1 MAKFKVIAV
10 NDAGKLE
17 VRREEAD
24 NLQELEK
31 RYLEGRVPLVTTKK
45 VREPGDPKPDR
56 TDAPLKQ
63 KVLFFRQL
71 ANCNQI
77 GMDVLESYRLI
88 ESTMVDTKFL
98 GIFTQKNKMR
108 EIVGTIRHGIEE
120 GESQSVLM
128 ARYPKLFDEV
138 TLALL
143 RSGESSGRLVD
154 TCEQIV
160 TLLQRSS
167 EIKREVRSV
176 MMYPMIITIVIALMI
191 TYLMWQVVP
200 TFAGLYK
207 SVNMAL
213 PPQTQIVVA
222 VSQFFTQ
229 YPIPA
234 LGTVLLFITLIL
246 RGPKLV
252 SGNWRLHKFVLAIPI
267 FGMIQRMV
275 IMATFARAFCLL
287 IESGIHIRDIL
298 HLLKGLSENVWYRK
312 IIARAVIA
320 VDDGNDFAPAFIED
334 STVMTKTF
342 SLQVEFGV
350 RTSRMAQILRPLAET
365 MEAELN
371 RFVKDLKQP
380 VESLMIM
387 AVGSVVG
394 FVLLAILSPIFNIG
408 QVIEKGM

>member
-10 NDAGKLE
+10 NQAGKFE

-24 NLQELEK
+24 SLQELES
-31 RYLEGRVPLVTTKK
+31 RYLDDRVPLVTARKA
-45 VREPGDPKPDR
+45 RERGDAKPNR

-63 KVLFFRQL
+63 KVMFFRQL

-88 ESTMVDTKFL
+88 ESSMIDTKFL
-98 GIFTQKNKMR
+98 GIFRRENKMR
-108 EIVGTIRHGIEE
+108 GIVAKIRAGIEE
-120 GESQSVLM
+120 GEPQSVLM
-128 ARYPKLFDEV
+128 ARYPKIFDGV

-143 RSGESSGRLVD
+143 RSGESSGKVAD

-160 TLLQRSS
+160 TLMERSS

-176 MMYPMIITIVIALMI
+176 MIYPMIITVVIALMI
-191 TYLMWQVVP
+191 TYLMWNVVP

-222 VSQFFTQ
+222 VSNFFTQ
-229 YPIPA
+229 YPVPA
-234 LGTVLLFITLIL
+234 FGMVAALIL
-246 RGPKLV
+246 LIIRGPKLI
-252 SGNWRLHKFVLAIPI
+252 NRTWRLHKFVLRIPI

-287 IESGIHIRDIL
+287 IESGVHIRDVL
-298 HLLKGLSENVWYRK
+298 YLLKGLSDNVWYRK
-312 IIARAVIA
+312 IIAQSIIA
-320 VDDGNDFAPAFIED
+320 VDDGHDFAPAFIED

-342 SLQVEFGV
+342 GLQIEFGV
-350 RTSRMAQILRPLAET
+350 RTSRISQILRPLAET